1 MVVTRELL
9 TALGVSPANANRY
22 QDTLNAAM
30 ALHAI
35 DTPLRIA
42 HFLAQV
48 VHESSC
54 LGRVVENMSYSAER
68 LLQVFPRHF
77 ASLAEAQAYAGQP
90 ERIGSRVYGGRMGN
104 GDEASGDGYR
114 YRGRGLIQLTGKDNY
129 RAFSRWS
136 GVDVLAHPDLV
147 ADQYAVQSAVYFWDA
162 NALNAL
168 ADLDDIVNLT
178 RRINGG
184 LNGLDDR
191 FRLLERA
198 KAVLAGSVELAA
210 VARPAEAA
218 ETTGQVF
225 RPTHRVRAT
234 QLNLRSAP
242 RVTPATWIAS
252 LAEGSQVC
260 VLGDAERTGWVWV
273 HVMLNGALREGVL
286 ATRYLV
292 PLAQPVLAPE
302 AVAVRPVVPP
312 VIAASVPP
320 VHLREDRADITRALD
335 GGRAFPLGEPDRP
348 KRDADDA
355 EGRVRQILGIVD
367 YLDSASPLHERYR
380 PRGSTTYCNIYAY
393 DFCYLGGVY
402 LPRVWWTDSA
412 IVRMSRGETV
422 PTRYGE
428 TVREL
433 NANALH
439 DWLEDHGP
447 AFGWRREVD
456 LTTLQAAANAG
467 EVCLII
473 GKRKDLNRSGHV
485 SMVVPEHGDFIARRV
500 ASGDVIRPVESQA
513 GTNNFKCA
521 VNNAA
526 WWLNARFQSC
536 AFWRHP

>member
-1 MVVTRELL
+1 MVVTRRLL
-9 TALGVSPANANRY
+9 TALGVSEANADRY
-22 QDTLNAAM
+22 LDTLNAAM

-48 VHESSC
+48 AHESSC

-77 ASLAEAQAYAGQP
+77 ASLAEAQAYSRQP

-136 GVDVLAHPDLV
+136 GVDVVAQPDLV
-147 ADQYAVQSAVYFWDA
+147 ADHYAVQSAVYFWDS
-162 NALNAL
+162 NALNAR
-168 ADLDDIVNLT
+168 ADLDDIVTVT

-191 FRLLERA
+191 FRLLEKA
-198 KAVLAGSVELAA
+198 KAVLAESVEPAA
-210 VARPAEAA
+210 VRRPAETA
-218 ETTGQVF
+218 EATETAF

-234 QLNLRSAP
+234 QLNLRSTP

-252 LAEGSQVC
+252 LAEGSEVR
-260 VLGDAERTGWVWV
+260 VLGDAERAGWVRV
-273 HVMLNGALREGVL
+273 HVLLNGCLREGVL

-292 PLAQPVLAPE
+292 PLAQPVPARE
-302 AVAVRPVVPP
+302 AVAVRPVAPP
-312 VIAASVPP
+312 VSPAPVPP
-320 VHLREDRADITRALD
+320 VHLRENRADISRSLD

-348 KRDADDA
+348 TRDADDA

-367 YLDSASPLHERYR
+367 YLDSASPVHERYR

-412 IVRMSRGETV
+412 IVRITCGETV
-422 PTRYGE
+422 PNRYGE

-447 AFGWRREVD
+447 GFGWRPEID

-485 SMVVPEHGDFIARRV
+485 SMVVPEHGDFVARRGP
-500 ASGDVIRPVESQA
+500 SGDVIRPVESQA

-521 VNNAA
+521 VNHAA
-526 WWLNARFQSC
+526 WWLNTRFQSC
-536 AFWRHP
+536 AYWRHP